1 LIQNFE
7 RMVSMRYLR
16 PRRKEGF
23 ISVIAGFSFLGIA
36 LGVATLIIVMSVMN
50 GFREELMTRILGL
63 NGHIAV
69 HDQRGEGMTGF
80 DPVAAKLRDLPG
92 IVSVTPFIEG
102 QVMATSKDRASG
114 ALVRGIR
121 PQDMRNHSILAENIK
136 SGSLADFGGEDS
148 IIMGSRLA
156 RKLGVRSGDG
166 VTLISPTTSSTAFG
180 SVPRMRAY
188 KIAATF
194 DVGMY
199 EYDSTF
205 IFMPLEAAQIF
216 FRLKSK
222 VTALEVLTDDPEEV
236 QDFRDRIGKSI
247 GGGFRLFDW
256 QEANASFFNAIQVE
270 RNVMFLILTLII
282 VVAAFNIISSM
293 IMLVKDKSGDIA
305 ILRTLGATRGAVMR
319 IFFMSGATIGAA
331 GTLAGLVLGLAF
343 CHNIETLRGWI
354 EALTGTELFAA
365 EIYFLSKLPAIVD
378 PGEVVI
384 ITIMALVL
392 TFLATLY
399 PSWRAA
405 RLDPVEAL
413 RYE

>member
-1 LIQNFE
+1 
-7 RMVSMRYLR
+7 MVSMRYLR

-80 DPVAAKLRDLPG
+80 DPVAAKLRDLSG

-102 QVMATSKDRASG
+102 QVMATSKGHASG

-121 PQDMRNHSILAENIK
+121 PQDMRDHLILAENIK

-180 SVPRMRAY
+180 SIPRMRAY

-222 VTALEVLTDDPEEV
+222 VTALEVITDDPD
-236 QDFRDRIGKSI
+236 QIKNFRDRIGKSI

-256 QEANASFFNAIQVE
+256 QQANASFFNAIQVE
-270 RNVMFLILTLII
+270 RNVMF
-282 VVAAFNIISSM
+282 
-293 IMLVKDKSGDIA
+293 
-305 ILRTLGATRGAVMR
+305 
-319 IFFMSGATIGAA
+319 
-331 GTLAGLVLGLAF
+331 
-343 CHNIETLRGWI
+343 
-354 EALTGTELFAA
+354 
-365 EIYFLSKLPAIVD
+365 
-378 PGEVVI
+378 
-384 ITIMALVL
+384 
-392 TFLATLY
+392 
-399 PSWRAA
+399 
-405 RLDPVEAL
+405 
-413 RYE
+413 